1 MALQMVN
8 GLSLRFN
15 CNYHSMKA
23 EELANQI
30 TGRYLSF
37 TDALNEIK
45 TWVKNSYGF
54 EIEVELLK
62 KCIDDAKK
70 PNAFEILIHDIM
82 VSKK

>member
-1 MALQMVN
+1 
-8 GLSLRFN
+8 
-15 CNYHSMKA
+15 MKA

-37 TDALNEIK
+37 ADALMEIK

-54 EIEVELLK
+54 EIESDLLE
-62 KCIDDAKK
+62 KCILEAKK

-82 VSKK
+82 ISKK